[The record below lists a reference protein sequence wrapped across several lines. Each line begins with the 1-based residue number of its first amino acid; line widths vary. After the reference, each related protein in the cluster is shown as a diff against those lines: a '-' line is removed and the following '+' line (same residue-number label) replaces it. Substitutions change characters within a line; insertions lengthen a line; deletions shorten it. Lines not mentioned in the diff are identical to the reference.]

1 MNKGTKKI
9 LDEWKDED
17 AMSALHIAVDQ
28 SNINLTNF
36 LISKHAEL
44 NAVDKTS
51 CTPLLLA
58 ASKGHLQ
65 ICKILLDQKK
75 IDVNICNIDSTSAL
89 HYLARIS
96 PQGCLELHLLEE
108 VLGMMLRRKVAVDA
122 KNKTGETPLHQA
134 ARVGNDDVIGFLYK
148 HNANINEQNK
158 NGETALHYAA
168 ILGRDS
174 TVSKLLS
181 CGADKNLKTKS
192 EETALD
198 ICRRDNRTNITEL
211 IQSYTATDRHSKRE
225 EKTRLQMLRK
235 YERLVSVISEVQFF
249 ANTLSFLVDKADY
262 DRLAKALIQV
272 SVPLGTTVPLI
283 RGLIQVEFERS
294 STAEAAS
301 VLRGNCPA
309 SKVMGIF
316 SRRIGQEYMS
326 KCVGAVV
333 RDLVF
338 NDKLDFELDPLK
350 LSGEENVEAVVERN
364 KEALISHAKS
374 LLRRITSDDKTE
386 NMPREI
392 RATAGFIAEYA
403 RKYTPDRE
411 AALVGGFIM
420 LRLLNPS
427 LVAPESY
434 GMLPWGKVPSMKARR
449 NLILLTKLLQNLSNG
464 IEFGVKEQHMKVVN
478 SFIIEN
484 KDLINNWFTS
494 ITTDPVSYTHLTL
507 PTTPYV

>member
-1 MNKGTKKI
+1 
-9 LDEWKDED
+9 
-17 AMSALHIAVDQ
+17 
-28 SNINLTNF
+28 
-36 LISKHAEL
+36 
-44 NAVDKTS
+44 
-51 CTPLLLA
+51 
-58 ASKGHLQ
+58 
-65 ICKILLDQKK
+65 
-75 IDVNICNIDSTSAL
+75 
-89 HYLARIS
+89 
-96 PQGCLELHLLEE
+96 
-108 VLGMMLRRKVAVDA
+108 
-122 KNKTGETPLHQA
+122 
-134 ARVGNDDVIGFLYK
+134 
-148 HNANINEQNK
+148 
-158 NGETALHYAA
+158 
-168 ILGRDS
+168 
-174 TVSKLLS
+174 
-181 CGADKNLKTKS
+181 
-192 EETALD
+192 
-198 ICRRDNRTNITEL
+198 
-211 IQSYTATDRHSKRE
+211 
-225 EKTRLQMLRK
+225 
-235 YERLVSVISEVQFF
+235 
-249 ANTLSFLVDKADY
+249 
-262 DRLAKALIQV
+262 
-272 SVPLGTTVPLI
+272 
-283 RGLIQVEFERS
+283 
-294 STAEAAS
+294 
-301 VLRGNCPA
+301 
-309 SKVMGIF
+309 MGIF

-494 ITTDPVSYTHLTL
+494 ITTDPLQQEGREPWEDCKYLRLQWSWDVTALDLSELIFLHKMLHQHMDKLKELLVQAKDTL
-507 PTTPYV
+507 SPKDYNLSLDILKAMAAMEIPKI